1 MSRRIEEINQPWG
14 SQQSNSLR
22 CHMMQF
28 IGRFIREEEGTTAV
42 EYGLMLALISAA
54 LIAAVQLLGT
64 NLMTR
69 FNSVAATILA
79 S

>member
-1 MSRRIEEINQPWG
+1 MIE
-14 SQQSNSLR
+14 R
-22 CHMMQF
+22 
-28 IGRFIREEEGTTAV
+28 IGRFMKGEEGTTAV

-64 NLMTR
+64 NLTTQ
-69 FNSVAATILA
+69 FTAVAGTILG